1 MAANF
6 NSYYS
11 SHKNSLAE
19 KCKDTGPDERDLK
32 GLCGFLERS
41 RELIDEEIATILADV
56 ILNIDHSVSAKTVH
70 RLLTAVFNGFPFFP
84 KVISSICNQNHL
96 HPELYCFDYG
106 KATVDFIEEH
116 FPRSSFFIAED
127 GSLMDLKRYIL
138 LKDTGTQIFN
148 PKVPSARVGLCDAVT
163 SASTLLWLAKLA
175 RQRSQPTDIYFELLD
190 SPLFAAVKDEAFL
203 QDLAWERY
211 AEYEIDRFKSSQP
224 FERSAGVQNKPRLN
238 VCLVLWGDQMT
249 KLCDDHA
256 LRSFFSSANL
266 KSLSQN
272 FNLQLNIITKCDER
286 LNFTVKCRLKIP
298 RKLAVKFHFFE
309 DYKFNVI
316 GSNASPDRF
325 NYRFSNLAQ
334 NIFVQDAQHHSASII
349 FLTPDAVFSD
359 HVGKL
364 IVSESAKQRMIF
376 VQCPRTILENINSAT
391 LKTSDKAL
399 AEHLANNLHPSN
411 FYYSNLHD
419 SVFGLPGMFVEIR
432 AKKLE
437 FRTLHPHP
445 LFIPYEFLKNS
456 ILGHFNSIDG
466 DLSGSLYDAAGG
478 RSKNYSDLVF
488 LHTDLMDPVMVDL
501 TSSTQQIEDVS
512 YSIDEALADNR
523 VKNFTNS
530 ATFFHLLSFAQR
542 GTMQNCGY
550 TPKSNNSHLKK
561 LASHFN
567 SFKQSYVPLINTWQ
581 SKAVSQNECGH
592 ISRLIKD
599 QIKPIPKIVFF
610 GCIWGESYLKDFCDF
625 SFPSFIGALAAA
637 KSRFSDSF
645 ETNVLIC
652 TDQTPDSDHISSI
665 KRVAQE
671 SDVEITFQSIEEI
684 TTIDKFD
691 TKYLALMDMQI
702 YAMRKYS
709 SGDYI
714 CFLYG
719 DFIWSKNSVCT
730 IFEKLLAKPKL
741 IAQFIPQVQ
750 RQKFL
755 FEFSSRAEFKTK
767 GGEVVA
773 VRCDET
779 TLVDLVK
786 SSLHDLVRTS
796 IYNRDGFNPVGPYF
810 ILNDAS
816 DNMLVRSFHLHP
828 IVLSIPERLEEVSSS
843 FDEEFIAE
851 NFNLVDAD
859 FIDNTDECCI
869 CSLEDADKPI
879 GPPAP
884 ARLKGFREWQEWYL
898 NWIEAGAGHQHRA
911 LFLKEITFGN
921 FNASVEGDK
930 IKEFS
935 RRWTDLIF
943 YRMGLSLT
951 DLEAFSRNNHFA
963 RYGENAKVNKN
974 SLPYLTS
981 EKSRSEFETYME
993 KRRQEELKVISQSEF
1008 PKTTLVSLA
1017 LRFHHLIPRP
1027 LRGLLINALP
1037 VRFRSSLVAHRQ

>member
-1 MAANF
+1 
-6 NSYYS
+6 
-11 SHKNSLAE
+11 
-19 KCKDTGPDERDLK
+19 
-32 GLCGFLERS
+32 
-41 RELIDEEIATILADV
+41 
-56 ILNIDHSVSAKTVH
+56 
-70 RLLTAVFNGFPFFP
+70 
-84 KVISSICNQNHL
+84 
-96 HPELYCFDYG
+96 
-106 KATVDFIEEH
+106 
-116 FPRSSFFIAED
+116 
-127 GSLMDLKRYIL
+127 
-138 LKDTGTQIFN
+138 
-148 PKVPSARVGLCDAVT
+148 
-163 SASTLLWLAKLA
+163 
-175 RQRSQPTDIYFELLD
+175 
-190 SPLFAAVKDEAFL
+190 
-203 QDLAWERY
+203 
-211 AEYEIDRFKSSQP
+211 
-224 FERSAGVQNKPRLN
+224 
-238 VCLVLWGDQMT
+238 
-249 KLCDDHA
+249 
-256 LRSFFSSANL
+256 
-266 KSLSQN
+266 
-272 FNLQLNIITKCDER
+272 
-286 LNFTVKCRLKIP
+286 
-298 RKLAVKFHFFE
+298 
-309 DYKFNVI
+309 
-316 GSNASPDRF
+316 
-325 NYRFSNLAQ
+325 
-334 NIFVQDAQHHSASII
+334 
-349 FLTPDAVFSD
+349 
-359 HVGKL
+359 
-364 IVSESAKQRMIF
+364 
-376 VQCPRTILENINSAT
+376 
-391 LKTSDKAL
+391 
-399 AEHLANNLHPSN
+399 
-411 FYYSNLHD
+411 
-419 SVFGLPGMFVEIR
+419 
-432 AKKLE
+432 
-437 FRTLHPHP
+437 
-445 LFIPYEFLKNS
+445 
-456 ILGHFNSIDG
+456 
-466 DLSGSLYDAAGG
+466 
-478 RSKNYSDLVF
+478 
-488 LHTDLMDPVMVDL
+488 
-501 TSSTQQIEDVS
+501 
-512 YSIDEALADNR
+512 
-523 VKNFTNS
+523 
-530 ATFFHLLSFAQR
+530 
-542 GTMQNCGY
+542 MQNCGY

-951 DLEAFSRNNHFA
+951 DLEAFSRNNHLA

-1008 PKTTLVSLA
+1008 PKTKLVSLA
-1017 LRFHHLIPRP
+1017 LRFYHLIPRP

-1037 VRFRSSLVAHRQ
+1037 VRLRSSLVAHRQ